1 MRGASAPVQMQR
13 DLTKF
18 TQNVFDVVVVGGGIH
33 GAFIAWDAALRGLSV
48 ALLEKGDFGGA
59 TSANSL
65 KTVHGGLRY
74 LQDADPG
81 LVRMMI
87 RERRNW
93 LRIAPHLVHPL
104 PILMPTYPGLMK
116 SKAVMALAVKLND
129 LIGFDRNAG
138 IDDPGK
144 AIPPGR
150 VVSREECLKLL
161 PGVAQDG
168 ISGGVIW
175 YDAQIYN
182 TERAT
187 LSVVLSAEQRGAAVA
202 NYLEA
207 DRLIQEGG
215 RVAGVEAVDRLS
227 GDRLAV
233 RSRVVVN
240 SAGPWVDQVLS
251 SAQARLARKFRHSV
265 AMNLVTRKFIQ
276 EYAAGVLTMPVNAAG
291 ERVLP
296 GKGRVLFIS
305 PWREYSLVG
314 TYHTYTEGEPDD
326 FKLNEADIQTFIDEA
341 NSAYP
346 GAELRRE
353 EVCFIHRGFLP
364 AAEDGQPGQEV
375 KLIRAGQI
383 SDHRQ
388 DGIEGLITAV
398 GVKFTSSRQV
408 AQRAVDQ
415 VFRLLGARPPEC
427 ETDRTPIYGGEI
439 ERFEDYLREQ
449 KGRGPA
455 GLSQKDIEALVRNY
469 GTAYP
474 QVRDLIAEESSG
486 RFRALKAETLHAVR
500 NEMAVRLS
508 DVILRRTELGS
519 AGPPDSASVAYCA
532 GVMAEVL
539 GWDEARQE
547 AEIQA
552 VVSHYLEVT

>member
-1 MRGASAPVQMQR
+1 MQR
-13 DLTKF
+13 DLKQF
-18 TQNVFDVVVVGGGIH
+18 TQNQFDVVVVGGGIH

-48 ALLEKGDFGGA
+48 ALLERDDFGGA

-74 LQDADPG
+74 LQDADLG

-116 SKAVMALAVKLND
+116 GKTVMALAVKMND
-129 LIGFDRNAG
+129 LIGFDRNGG
-138 IDDPGK
+138 IHDPGQV
-144 AIPPGR
+144 IPPGR

-168 ISGGVIW
+168 ISGGVVW

-187 LSVVLSAEQRGAAVA
+187 LSVVLSAEKCGASVA
-202 NYLEA
+202 NYVEVE
-207 DRLIQEGG
+207 RLIEEGG

-227 GDRLAV
+227 GNRLAI
-233 RSRVVVN
+233 RSQVVVN

-251 SAQARLARKFRHSV
+251 SSKTPVERKFRHSV
-265 AMNLVTRKFIQ
+265 AMNLVTRKFIH
-276 EYAAGVLTMPVNAAG
+276 EYAAGVLTRPVNEAG

-296 GKGRVLFIS
+296 GKARVLFIS

-314 TYHTYTEGEPDD
+314 TYHTYYEGELDD
-326 FKLNEADIQTFIDEA
+326 FKLNEADVQTFIDEA

-353 EVCFIHRGFLP
+353 EICFVHRGLLP
-364 AAEDGQPGQEV
+364 AAENGRVGQEV
-375 KLIRAGQI
+375 KLVRAGQI

-388 DGIEGLITAV
+388 DGIEGLVTVV

-415 VFRLLGARPPEC
+415 VFRILGSQPPEC
-427 ETDRTPIYGGEI
+427 KTDRTPVFGGDI
-439 ERFEDYLREQ
+439 DRFEDYLWEQ
-449 KGRGPA
+449 KRRGAA
-455 GLSQKDIEALVRNY
+455 GLDQKEIDAMVRNY
-469 GTAYP
+469 GAAYP
-474 QVRDLIAEESSG
+474 QVRDLIVEEGSQQ
-486 RFRALKAETLHAVR
+486 FRVLRAETLHAVR
-500 NEMAVRLS
+500 NEMAVCLG

-519 AGPPDSASVAYCA
+519 AGPPDSASVAFCA
-532 GVMAEVL
+532 AVMAEAL
-539 GWDEARQE
+539 GWDQARRE
-547 AEIQA
+547 VEVQA
-552 VVSHYLEVT
+552 VEAHYRQVG